1 MSERG
6 FRGVGRI
13 VRFRRPLR
21 EHVARD
27 VDDEIRFHLER
38 RAEELVAAGS
48 SESEAH
54 DRARAEFGDPG
65 RASQTLRRESGRTER
80 RFRLAEHV
88 GNFRRDL
95 RHAARSLAKT
105 PGLAWMIVGTVGLG
119 IGATTAMFS
128 VVHAVLLRPLP
139 YPEADRVYRIYTD
152 SPPYEWPFSVAD
164 YQALEEQQT
173 RFETVA
179 GYANV
184 TMTLNRDEVAERL
197 TGKTV
202 TWSYFP
208 LLGVST
214 VLGRGFTE
222 ADADPGAEPTVVVS
236 DRLWNRFLD
245 GDPQV
250 IGEAVRLDGRIYTVI
265 GVLPR
270 NVGPLEADREFF
282 VAAQWGPPPR
292 RGPFFIRAL
301 GRLEPGTD
309 PATAQEELQI
319 INRRIFPLWEE
330 SYQNQDASWG
340 MMDLKRQVLGDVGST
355 LVIVLGAVAF
365 VLVIASVN
373 AANLLLARVANRG
386 RELAVRAALGASR
399 KRLLQHLW
407 AESTILAVC
416 GAMLGLLV
424 AVLGIWLIERFGAD
438 YIPRAQE
445 IALGGPVVWFLLAI
459 TLGSALLFGLV
470 PSVRGGRARLE
481 QTLRSGGRTTTDA
494 VTSRRLRRA
503 LVVAQFAIAAPL
515 LVGAGLLLGSLA
527 RLQRVDP
534 GFDSRNL
541 LTAGVSLPAAA
552 YPETTDI
559 LSFLDEAQS
568 RIEALPG
575 VSAVG
580 FANGRPP
587 DHYPMENNFDL
598 VDRPVPAGSTE
609 PSVPWISATPA
620 FFGALEVPLLE
631 GRTFDETDVAG
642 DAAPVLIVDHTWAQR
657 FFPGES
663 ALGRGVRQGGCPTCT
678 PFTIVGVVGSARYTG
693 LDDPGGGTAYWPYWP
708 LLGTDRQ
715 GYFFMRTSVDPLSIL
730 PSMRAVVREMD
741 PSVPVE
747 NAATMREL
755 LRASLDTP
763 RYLTVLLSGFAF
775 IALLLSIIGIYGVM
789 SHFVQRHTRDIA
801 IRIAVGG
808 RPARVSRT
816 VVGRGMRLAGLGVL
830 LGIGASFVLT
840 RFLSALLF
848 EVGSTD
854 PRTFAAVPAL
864 MVGVAILACLV
875 PAQRAAAVDPARIL
889 RED

>member
-1 MSERG
+1 M
-6 FRGVGRI
+6 
-13 VRFRRPLR
+13 
-21 EHVARD
+21 
-27 VDDEIRFHLER
+27 
-38 RAEELVAAGS
+38 
-48 SESEAH
+48 
-54 DRARAEFGDPG
+54 
-65 RASQTLRRESGRTER
+65 
-80 RFRLAEHV
+80 
-88 GNFRRDL
+88 
-95 RHAARSLAKT
+95 
-105 PGLAWMIVGTVGLG
+105 
-119 IGATTAMFS
+119 
-128 VVHAVLLRPLP
+128 
-139 YPEADRVYRIYTD
+139 
-152 SPPYEWPFSVAD
+152 
-164 YQALEEQQT
+164 
-173 RFETVA
+173 
-179 GYANV
+179 
-184 TMTLNRDEVAERL
+184 
-197 TGKTV
+197 
-202 TWSYFP
+202 
-208 LLGVST
+208 
-214 VLGRGFTE
+214 
-222 ADADPGAEPTVVVS
+222 
-236 DRLWNRFLD
+236 
-245 GDPQV
+245 
-250 IGEAVRLDGRIYTVI
+250 
-265 GVLPR
+265 
-270 NVGPLEADREFF
+270 GPLEADREFF

>member
-1 MSERG
+1 
-6 FRGVGRI
+6 
-13 VRFRRPLR
+13 
-21 EHVARD
+21 
-27 VDDEIRFHLER
+27 
-38 RAEELVAAGS
+38 
-48 SESEAH
+48 
-54 DRARAEFGDPG
+54 
-65 RASQTLRRESGRTER
+65 
-80 RFRLAEHV
+80 
-88 GNFRRDL
+88 
-95 RHAARSLAKT
+95 
-105 PGLAWMIVGTVGLG
+105 
-119 IGATTAMFS
+119 
-128 VVHAVLLRPLP
+128 
-139 YPEADRVYRIYTD
+139 
-152 SPPYEWPFSVAD
+152 
-164 YQALEEQQT
+164 
-173 RFETVA
+173 
-179 GYANV
+179 
-184 TMTLNRDEVAERL
+184 
-197 TGKTV
+197 
-202 TWSYFP
+202 
-208 LLGVST
+208 
-214 VLGRGFTE
+214 
-222 ADADPGAEPTVVVS
+222 
-236 DRLWNRFLD
+236 
-245 GDPQV
+245 
-250 IGEAVRLDGRIYTVI
+250 
-265 GVLPR
+265 
-270 NVGPLEADREFF
+270 
-282 VAAQWGPPPR
+282 
-292 RGPFFIRAL
+292 
-301 GRLEPGTD
+301 LEPGTD

>member
-1 MSERG
+1 M
-6 FRGVGRI
+6 
-13 VRFRRPLR
+13 
-21 EHVARD
+21 
-27 VDDEIRFHLER
+27 
-38 RAEELVAAGS
+38 
-48 SESEAH
+48 
-54 DRARAEFGDPG
+54 
-65 RASQTLRRESGRTER
+65 
-80 RFRLAEHV
+80 
-88 GNFRRDL
+88 
-95 RHAARSLAKT
+95 
-105 PGLAWMIVGTVGLG
+105 
-119 IGATTAMFS
+119 
-128 VVHAVLLRPLP
+128 
-139 YPEADRVYRIYTD
+139 
-152 SPPYEWPFSVAD
+152 
-164 YQALEEQQT
+164 
-173 RFETVA
+173 
-179 GYANV
+179 
-184 TMTLNRDEVAERL
+184 
-197 TGKTV
+197 
-202 TWSYFP
+202 
-208 LLGVST
+208 
-214 VLGRGFTE
+214 
-222 ADADPGAEPTVVVS
+222 
-236 DRLWNRFLD
+236 
-245 GDPQV
+245 
-250 IGEAVRLDGRIYTVI
+250 
-265 GVLPR
+265 
-270 NVGPLEADREFF
+270 
-282 VAAQWGPPPR
+282 
-292 RGPFFIRAL
+292 
-301 GRLEPGTD
+301 
-309 PATAQEELQI
+309 
-319 INRRIFPLWEE
+319 
-330 SYQNQDASWG
+330 
-340 MMDLKRQVLGDVGST
+340 
-355 LVIVLGAVAF
+355 
-365 VLVIASVN
+365 LVIASVN